1 MVASCRY
8 GAELGIL
15 SFHWNTVET
24 REDQAVS
31 GSLRQAGSFGPSV
44 SGEHVID
51 PSGVRGRGAEEL
63 PRQLR
68 GKRKRSQEHF

>member
-1 MVASCRY
+1 M
-8 GAELGIL
+8 
-15 SFHWNTVET
+15 ET

-44 SGEHVID
+44 SGEHAID

-63 PRQLR
+63 PRQLQW
-68 GKRKRSQEHF
+68 QEEEKSGTLLK